1 MDNRHIAN
9 DTKELWKRLLSP
21 GDHVL
26 PLRSRLSDAS
36 IQSIQLQILK
46 LENLISEQNEQ
57 LTLRFLK
64 MESMMTKNGK
74 RDKDCTETPLKK
86 MRL

>member
-1 MDNRHIAN
+1 M
-9 DTKELWKRLLSP
+9 KELWKRLLSP

-26 PLRSRLSDAS
+26 PLRSRTSDAT
-36 IQSIQLQILK
+36 IQSIQLQMLK

-64 MESMMTKNGK
+64 MESMMKNK
-74 RDKDCTETPLKK
+74 RDDDCTESPLEKHKK